1 MRKTLVIFLALVLV
15 CGCGAA
21 LAAQAVGALRED
33 ITFQEHV
40 FSGNPAAADG
50 LTVQLNAGMQHK
62 LNWESTVQFSAQDY
76 RAETSFCFLPAGQAE
91 QPEMSY
97 RGVEINFYHDAATT
111 GSDDV
116 FGFSTAYQSLLDTLS
131 PGESGSRTIRFADYY
146 DEYPFEFSIDLPG
159 VRYETLANWE
169 NVSEDSEWLGE
180 RAQAALGRY
189 FRIPVLPDEYVE
201 LGIDKDMDG
210 KGSARSIS
218 SVKEGDRFWMN
229 TECVVT
235 DDACFFWFSN
245 RTDQDK
251 LVDTSLIPGGYGIY
265 MLPYGPL
272 SPEAEA
278 SAFYGGNTNEVYTDQ
293 LTCFFPVD
301 PETRIEHLGLT
312 PDKTRLLLHTVENNI
327 YYVTLI
333 DCKTGAVLQKLE
345 VSTFDPKD
353 NYVNITETADFVC
366 IQQTQGRICV
376 LTQDADGLYQLALLS
391 EYSSDAL
398 YSPVYATV
406 RAMAFDGSRLAI
418 VNNDETVL
426 VNYDNYTKGY
436 LAGSTEAL
444 ITPDGTYFDNCGF
457 TLAVFDQNGIAY
469 SGAYVSSLESVN
481 YVTGG
486 TLNMDYLVLPNSITL
501 SWQNGAA

>member
-15 CGCGAA
+15 CGCGAS

-33 ITFQEHV
+33 ITFQEHI

-50 LTVQLNAGMQHK
+50 LTVQLKTGMRYK

-76 RAETSFCFLPAGQAE
+76 RAETSFRFLPSGRAE
-91 QPEMSY
+91 QREVSY
-97 RGVEINFYHDAATT
+97 HGVEINFYRDAATT

-131 PGESGSRTIRFADYY
+131 PGESGSMTIRFADYY

-218 SVKEGDRFWMN
+218 SVMEGDRFWMN

-301 PETRIEHLGLT
+301 PETRIEHLWLT

-345 VSTFDPKD
+345 VSTFDPKE
-353 NYVNITETADFVC
+353 NYANITETADFVC

-391 EYSSDAL
+391 EYSPDAL

-444 ITPDGTYFDNCGF
+444 ITPDGTYVDNCGF
-457 TLAVFDQNGIAY
+457 ILTVFDETGLAY
-469 SGAYVSSLESVN
+469 SGGYVSSLEGCN
-481 YVTGG
+481 YVNGRAMRYEDLIQPDT
-486 TLNMDYLVLPNSITL
+486 ITL
-501 SWQNGAA
+501 SWQADTP